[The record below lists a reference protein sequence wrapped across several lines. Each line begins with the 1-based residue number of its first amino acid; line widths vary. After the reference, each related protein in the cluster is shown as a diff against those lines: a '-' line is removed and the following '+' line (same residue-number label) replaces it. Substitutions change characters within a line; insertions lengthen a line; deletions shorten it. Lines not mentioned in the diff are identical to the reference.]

1 LAPHGTCLVDPP
13 PESREAGRVRRAFA
27 VEALVDLE
35 PGWDPRAL
43 VAPPG

>member
-1 LAPHGTCLVDPP
+1 VDPP
-13 PESREAGRVRRAFA
+13 PAGRETGRVRRAFA